1 VIRLNVDGCL
11 ALANGGFI
19 YVTEKDE
26 EENILI
32 RKYHDYFAV

>member
-1 VIRLNVDGCL
+1 MIGLNVEGSL
-11 ALANGGFI
+11 ALADGDFI

-32 RKYHDYFAV
+32 GKYHDYFAV

>member
-1 VIRLNVDGCL
+1 VIGLKIDGSL